1 MITYFAL
8 STKKRKQLLLH
19 HRTHAIEPQKFE
31 PIKGET
37 PMWPQLSLTSRGADA
52 ILTMLRL
59 SSKMDYI
66 KAGAQ
71 AGIINVPAALV
82 FRGLLET
89 LTVRS
94 RLPSETK
101 KM

>member
-1 MITYFAL
+1 
-8 STKKRKQLLLH
+8 
-19 HRTHAIEPQKFE
+19 
-31 PIKGET
+31 
-37 PMWPQLSLTSRGADA
+37 
-52 ILTMLRL
+52 MLRL

-82 FRGLLET
+82 FRGLLEM